1 MQITRQADYALRAA
15 KYLAGLAPNQKTS
28 TAEIARIMHIPP
40 SFLAKILSQLAL
52 TGIIYS
58 ERGAHGGVALA
69 RPAADVNVLEV
80 VEAIDGPIVMS
91 ECTIND
97 HFCPFSPDC
106 SLHRMWCGAR
116 DELVSMLRNTTLAQV
131 A

>member
-28 TAEIARIMHIPP
+28 TAEIARIMQIPP

-69 RPAADVNVLEV
+69 RPAAELSVLEV
-80 VEAIDGPIVMS
+80 LEAIDGSITMS
-91 ECTIND
+91 ECTVNE
-97 HFCPFSPDC
+97 HFCPFTPDC
-106 SLHRMWCGAR
+106 SLHKMWCGAR
-116 DELVSMLRNTTLAQV
+116 DELVNKLRNITLAQV